1 MRKSDQKKWQDLT
14 RGLNDFKI
22 EAGWFEDNRYNNGMS
37 VAEIARIQNFGANI
51 HVTDKMRGWFAGQG
65 INLKKNTQNIVSPPR
80 PFMDNAAKRVQGQ
93 EGYNAVIGA
102 LMMVF
107 NGNLTMEQALS
118 QLAFWLQGI
127 VTEEFINI
135 NSPALSG
142 FTIEQRR
149 KNKEKGTKP
158 LQASGQM
165 LASIQG
171 RATKK

>member
-1 MRKSDQKKWQDLT
+1 
-14 RGLNDFKI
+14 
-22 EAGWFEDNRYNNGMS
+22 
-37 VAEIARIQNFGANI
+37 
-51 HVTDKMRGWFAGQG
+51 
-65 INLKKNTQNIVSPPR
+65 
-80 PFMDNAAKRVQGQ
+80 MDNAAKRVQGQ